1 MLGALDAARQGTVG
15 QDLQSPS
22 GHIATCCGSELPQ
35 TGSLRRGRPTPQQRL
50 TGAPVYSSPLIAYAC
65 SVPGPVPDA
74 RKLARATD
82 NHLLRDLTPAP
93 PPVAVALDAA
103 QKQPPEGDGERL
115 VHTEGLR
122 ALSQPPQ
129 SFPCAPGALASTQ
142 SRCSLKRQGQP

>member
-93 PPVAVALDAA
+93 PPWLLLWT
-103 QKQPPEGDGERL
+103 QHRSSPPRVTGSGWYTQRAS
-115 VHTEGLR
+115 GL
-122 ALSQPPQ
+122 
-129 SFPCAPGALASTQ
+129 
-142 SRCSLKRQGQP
+142 